1 MLHID
6 QDELENEMMD
16 ELADS
21 DYIFVVDGN
30 GNLKSVI
37 LPENYETIAAPES
50 VNKILEMFNFNY
62 FYSDTV
68 H

>member
-16 ELADS
+16 EVADS
-21 DYIFVVDGN
+21 DYIFVVDMN

-37 LPENYETIAAPES
+37 LPENYDNATAPES
-50 VNKILEMFNFNY
+50 VNRILEMFNLNY